1 MKFLWLILELM
12 YCISCCQFWYYLHHA
27 FCFFYLWLLCLIKC
41 LSLQCDSEVENV
53 WQRDAFPRKA
63 LGDPVAP
70 LVCSFI
76 EWNNLLVW
84 LEWVMNLYELNSCIS
99 FWEEYIFIGVQIWQI
114 FVKCHQSEHYRHPN
128 KVCQEIWVFNINYSK
143 FP

>member
-41 LSLQCDSEVENV
+41 LSLQCDSKVENV
-53 WQRDAFPRKA
+53 WQLDAFPRKA
-63 LGDPVAP
+63 LGDPVVP
-70 LVCSFI
+70 LVCRFI

-84 LEWVMNLYELNSCIS
+84 LEWVMNLYDLNSCIS
-99 FWEEYIFIGVQIWQI
+99 FWEEYICFEWIYRCADLTNSCEMSPVRTLQGS
-114 FVKCHQSEHYRHPN
+114 KQSVSGN
-128 KVCQEIWVFNINYSK
+128 LGI
-143 FP
+143 